1 MGKYASAAARL
12 RFSLDMLV
20 DSEAPE
26 KLQELAYAGAMSRR
40 CPVQDAQDYWGTL
53 EEQARE
59 EQDTLKHG
67 FRVDRSSPGTDGS
80 ASSLDGSIV
89 GTGLGA
95 GAGSMDTRVSSRN
108 PSYTGDAFS
117 LEG

>member
-1 MGKYASAAARL
+1 
-12 RFSLDMLV
+12 MLV
-20 DSEAPE
+20 DSEAPD
-26 KLQELAYAGAMSRR
+26 KLQEIAYAGAMSRR

-53 EEQARE
+53 EEQAQE
-59 EQDTLKHG
+59 ERDTLAKG
-67 FRVDRSSPGTDGS
+67 FKADRSSPYTDGS

-95 GAGSMDTRVSSRN
+95 GTGSTRLCVTCCHPLHTS
-108 PSYTGDAFS
+108 DAFS